1 MVVLLGIA
9 FLAGVITAVSPCVL
23 PVLPI
28 VLAGGASGGRRRPFA
43 IIAGLLTTFVVSILF
58 TSYILGK
65 LGLPQDLL
73 RKVSIGLLFVV
84 AATLL
89 VPQIGLLV
97 ERTLAPLGRRH
108 GTGDLGG
115 GFLLGCA
122 LGFVFLPCGGP
133 ILGYVSAQS
142 ASVNFGFRPVALAI
156 FYALGAS
163 AVLLGIAL
171 GGQRVAKPLRARVT
185 QLRAALGVVVAGAAL
200 ALVFNADTKLQKSL
214 PDWTNF
220 LQEHTEKTA
229 YTSDK
234 LYNRKVPEPVK
245 TSEPDLPDYGPAPS
259 FAGGGRWFNSQP
271 LMIKKLR
278 GKVVL
283 VDFWTYSCINCLRTL
298 PQLEAWDKHYRKDG
312 LVIVG
317 VHTPEFAFEHVSS
330 NVEGAIERLGVRYP
344 VVQDNDYAIW
354 ESYANQYW
362 PAEYLID
369 RSGHVRHAHFGE
381 GEYDKTERLIRK
393 LLGVDR
399 GSMTEVRDRT
409 PRGLLTPESYL
420 GYARADRFVGEPVQ
434 AGRPAEYD
442 FPATI
447 PLHDLAFGGPWTVL
461 EERALAGSG
470 ARLRVHFQAS
480 TVYLVLGGHGRVDV
494 LVNGKKQRTVR
505 VRGDRLYTLVD
516 SRRRLD
522 AMLELR
528 FTQGISAYAFTF
540 G

>member
-1 MVVLLGIA
+1 MLVLLGIA

-28 VLAGGASGGRRRPFA
+28 VLAGGASGGRRRPYA
-43 IIAGLLTTFVVSILF
+43 IISGLLTTFVVSILF

-65 LGLPQDLL
+65 LGLPQDVL

-97 ERTLAPLGRRH
+97 ERALAPLGRRR

-142 ASVNFGFRPVALAI
+142 ASVNFGFRPIALAI
-156 FYALGAS
+156 SYALGAS
-163 AVLLGIAL
+163 AVLLGIAV
-171 GGQRVAKPLRARVT
+171 GGQRVAQPLRARVI
-185 QLRAALGVVVAGAAL
+185 QLRAVLGVVVAAAAL
-200 ALVFNADTKLQKSL
+200 ALVFHADTKLQKSL

-229 YTSDK
+229 YTRSK
-234 LYNRKVPEPVK
+234 LYKRTTPKPVQ
-245 TSEPDLPDYGPAPS
+245 TSEPELPDYGPAPS
-259 FAGGGRWFNSQP
+259 FAGGGRWLNSPP
-271 LMIKKLR
+271 LTTQKLR

-298 PQLEAWDKHYRKDG
+298 PQLEAWDARYRKDG

-317 VHTPEFAFEHVSS
+317 VHTPEFAFEHVTS
-330 NVEGAIERLGVRYP
+330 NVAGAV
-344 VVQDNDYAIW
+344 
-354 ESYANQYW
+354 ANQYW

-381 GEYDKTERLIRK
+381 GEYDKTEKLIRN

-399 GSMTEVRDRT
+399 GSMTRVRDQT
-409 PRGLLTPESYL
+409 PEGMLTPESYV
-420 GYARADRFVGEPVQ
+420 GYDRADRFVGDRLQ
-434 AGRPAEYD
+434 AGRPAAYH
-442 FPATI
+442 FPATL
-447 PLHDLAFGGPWTVL
+447 PLHDLAFGGLWTVL
-461 EERALAGSG
+461 GERAVAGLG
-470 ARLRVHFQAS
+470 AGLRVHFQAS
-480 TVYLVLGGHGRVDV
+480 KVYLVLGGHGRVDV
-494 LVNGKKQRTVR
+494 LVDGKRQRTVR
-505 VRGDRLYTLVD
+505 VSGDRLYTLVD
-516 SRRRLD
+516 SRRELD
-522 AMLELR
+522 ALLELR
-528 FTQGISAYAFTF
+528 FTRGISAYAFTF